1 MCICL
6 IQKNVLSQRLKIT
19 SQKIDEMHMASR
31 NCQHRF
37 SLYHLTTE
45 KTGAFK
51 LKEDSLR
58 YKKDVAMR

>member
-1 MCICL
+1 
-6 IQKNVLSQRLKIT
+6 
-19 SQKIDEMHMASR
+19 MHMASR

-58 YKKDVAMR
+58 YKKTLQCAREYNYPGNIHLFELQ